1 MLSGHVQ
8 RFRRMGVAASSKI
21 SNSVRMTL
29 SEAVVSASSKKCLRG
44 IQIGLVVTRIFRDE
58 LGVHGAMAA
67 DRIMGRDPIWGKL
80 RIRDNRER
88 FFEE

>member
-1 MLSGHVQ
+1 MIVSLMLARAELLADSED
-8 RFRRMGVAASSKI
+8 A
-21 SNSVRMTL
+21 L

-44 IQIGLVVTRIFRDE
+44 IQIGFVVTRIFRDE
-58 LGVHGAMAA
+58 LGVHGAMEA